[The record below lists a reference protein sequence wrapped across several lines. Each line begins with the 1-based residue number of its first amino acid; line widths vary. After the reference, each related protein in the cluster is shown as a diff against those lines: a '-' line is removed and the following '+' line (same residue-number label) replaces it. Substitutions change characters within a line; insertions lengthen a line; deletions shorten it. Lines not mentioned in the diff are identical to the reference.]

1 MAAGALDS
9 RAAKA
14 LAKTVADR
22 KPDEPPPG
30 KLSDEFA
37 AAIAAQKAFLTAYPN
52 SALSSGALQK
62 ITGVAVE
69 YANLDAWEVAEGVYA
84 DLARSDL
91 KIRRPERL
99 EFARGLCQL
108 GRAMPDHARE
118 MLRALSAAGLG
129 EEERNEPSE
138 EAIAAGGPLGR

>member
-1 MAAGALDS
+1 MA
-9 RAAKA
+9 
-14 LAKTVADR
+14 
-22 KPDEPPPG
+22 PCE
-30 KLSDEFA
+30 
-37 AAIAAQKAFLTAYPN
+37 
-52 SALSSGALQK
+52 K

-84 DLARSDL
+84 DLASSDL

-118 MLRALSAAGLG
+118 ILTALNAAGLG

-138 EAIAAGGPLGR
+138 EAIAAGGPLGMMGNMVGEGEFGGARGARWRHGRRSRRRWPWRERVDCGWGGDWPSRRRQRRPGL